1 MSAINTPTT
10 IAPDLTRGS
19 ARPTFGPQARR
30 RLAWIAGSIAGVLV
44 AGAGVVVWATA
55 QSSPTSDG
63 ASSVGAV
70 SDSYLMAHG
79 GAGHAV
85 TAGGLQIGRV
95 SALAT
100 DSVLVA
106 HGGAGSVWTVSG
118 TRLR

>member
-19 ARPTFGPQARR
+19 ARPTFGPQAGR
-30 RLAWIAGSIAGVLV
+30 RLAWIAGSIAGALL
-44 AGAGVVVWATA
+44 AGAGVVVWAA

-63 ASSVGAV
+63 APSVGAV
-70 SDSYLMAHG
+70 SDSDLMAHG

-85 TAGGLQIGRV
+85 TAGGLQIGLV
-95 SALAT
+95 PELAT
-100 DSVLVA
+100 DSDLMA